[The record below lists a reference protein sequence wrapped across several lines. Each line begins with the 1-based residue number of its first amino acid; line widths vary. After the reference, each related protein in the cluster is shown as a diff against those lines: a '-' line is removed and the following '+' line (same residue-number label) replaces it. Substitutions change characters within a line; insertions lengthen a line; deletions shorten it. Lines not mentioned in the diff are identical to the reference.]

1 MDKLFFFF
9 VAMEENS
16 RVCCFSSKL
25 IIRQWLIN
33 ETWPDIRYKIFD
45 KIFVNVG
52 CGPVIHHSTGSTT
65 VYFSTVSNTRPDFSC
80 MRHCFK
86 LLEHDCRKKKK
97 LCVWFA
103 CWYYF
108 THNPLLSLLHH
119 KLYRDSGVGIS
130 ISSIFAMWLPEWKI
144 NMRSN

>member
-1 MDKLFFFF
+1 MA
-9 VAMEENS
+9 VEENS
-16 RVCCFSSKL
+16 RVCCCSSKL

-86 LLEHDCRKKKK
+86 LLEHDCRKKKSF
-97 LCVWFA
+97 V
-103 CWYYF
+103 
-108 THNPLLSLLHH
+108 S
-119 KLYRDSGVGIS
+119 DSHVGIILPIIPFSLFCITNS
-130 ISSIFAMWLPEWKI
+130 IETLESEFQFHQSLPCDCQNGKLI
-144 NMRSN
+144 